1 MIFQK
6 EIEYFLEEDL
16 REEDVSC
23 TLVGRRSVRAVIFT
37 KAECVLSGV
46 EVAAAIL
53 EYMGISYAIL
63 KNDGERAE
71 KGDVI
76 FELSGD
82 SVSIL
87 RAERLVL
94 NFISHLSGI
103 ATNTNR
109 YVQIVGEAAG
119 ARAPKIAATRKTTPG
134 LRKYEKKAV
143 VDGGGDSHRQSLSD
157 LVMIKDNHIEIAGL
171 ENAFLE
177 AKRSASFCKKI
188 EVEADTIE
196 QAARAAE
203 LGADIVLL
211 DNMSPALIR
220 EVIVLLEER
229 GLRKKVLLEASG
241 GIQMENLGE
250 YATTGVD
257 VISLSAVTND
267 ARWIDVGLDVLKS

>member
-1 MIFQK
+1 MRVFYMIFQK

-16 REEDVSC
+16 READVSC

-109 YVQIVGEAAG
+109 YV
-119 ARAPKIAATRKTTPG
+119 
-134 LRKYEKKAV
+134 
-143 VDGGGDSHRQSLSD
+143 
-157 LVMIKDNHIEIAGL
+157 
-171 ENAFLE
+171 
-177 AKRSASFCKKI
+177 
-188 EVEADTIE
+188 
-196 QAARAAE
+196 
-203 LGADIVLL
+203 
-211 DNMSPALIR
+211 
-220 EVIVLLEER
+220 
-229 GLRKKVLLEASG
+229 
-241 GIQMENLGE
+241 
-250 YATTGVD
+250 
-257 VISLSAVTND
+257 
-267 ARWIDVGLDVLKS
+267 